1 MPIETF
7 VVYQKAFDFFIWQK
21 SVVKHLAKV
30 HKYSLGVQIENEALA
45 LLKNIIVANM
55 ARPLSP
61 TAQAVGGQARTG
73 KGKEIERCLVSL
85 EMLKV
90 LFRAGYE
97 LNRDGGINLKQYEAS
112 SEKLVELGNLCG
124 GWLKRFPAN

>member
-7 VVYQKAFDFFIWQK
+7 IVYQKAFDFFVWQK

-30 HKYSLGVQIENEALA
+30 HKYSLGVHIENESLA
-45 LLKNIIVANM
+45 LLKNIIIANM
-55 ARPLSP
+55 AR
-61 TAQAVGGQARTG
+61 AG
-73 KGKEIERCLVSL
+73 KAKEIERCLVSV
-85 EMLKV
+85 EILKV

-97 LNRDGGINLKQYEAS
+97 LNREGGVNVKQYEAA

-124 GWLKRFPAN
+124 GWFKKFQVG